1 MMKSF
6 PLIKLWIMWKTLFNF
21 SRKNAVSSGNPQLP
35 QSFNTT
41 FHIFHNGTYF
51 FFVKNF
57 VFSSFRFLLQ
67 LHNHDEK
74 AHGFL

>member
-1 MMKSF
+1 MKSF
-6 PLIKLWIMWKTLFNF
+6 PLIKLWIMWKTLFNL
-21 SRKNAVSSGNPQLP
+21 SRKSVVFSGNPQLS

-51 FFVKNF
+51 FSVKNF
-57 VFSSFRFLLQ
+57 AFSPFRFLLQ

-74 AHGFL
+74 AHRFL